1 MDDVRHLGNRAGL
14 AIASL
19 LLGTG
24 LVLGFKA
31 PDDSATLAVTDGGSG
46 SNGTTDLGGS
56 TGTSGTSG
64 SNGSTGTSNSSGS
77 SGSTGATAT
86 KAPTTNGTAT
96 VTGTLINMRYGP
108 VQVEITVTNGKVT
121 AVSAVELPSGG
132 RSGMISSYAAPI
144 LTQEALAAQSA
155 SIDLV
160 SGATYTSLAY
170 EKSLQAALDQAG
182 I

>member
-1 MDDVRHLGNRAGL
+1 MDDLRNLGNRAGL

-19 LLGTG
+19 LLGAG

-31 PDDSATLAVTDGGSG
+31 PDDGTTLGAADGGTGSTGGSG
-46 SNGTTDLGGS
+46 TNGSGTNGS
-56 TGTSGTSG
+56 GDAARGPSATSGTNGSG
-64 SNGSTGTSNSSGS
+64 SRATAKPATGSGTVSGS
-77 SGSTGATAT
+77 LIST
-86 KAPTTNGTAT
+86 
-96 VTGTLINMRYGP
+96 RYGP
-108 VQVEITVTNGKVT
+108 VQVQVTVSNGKVT
-121 AVSAVELPSGG
+121 AITAVQLPSGG
-132 RSGMISSYAAPI
+132 RSGMISQYAAPI

-170 EKSLQAALDQAG
+170 EKSLQAALDSAG

>member
-1 MDDVRHLGNRAGL
+1 MDDLRNLGNRAGL

-19 LLGTG
+19 LLGAG

-31 PDDSATLAVTDGGSG
+31 PDDGTRLAVSDDGTGASDT
-46 SNGTTDLGGS
+46 SGS
-56 TGTSGTSG
+56 TGP
-64 SNGSTGTSNSSGS
+64 SGS
-77 SGSTGATAT
+77 SGASATSGTNGSGATAT
-86 KAPTTNGTAT
+86 AKPATGGGSGT
-96 VTGTLINMRYGP
+96 VTGSLISTRYGP
-108 VQVEITVTNGKVT
+108 VQVQVTVSNGKVT
-121 AVSAVELPSGG
+121 SISAVELPSGG
-132 RSGMISSYAAPI
+132 RSGMISQYAAPI

>member
-1 MDDVRHLGNRAGL
+1 MDDLRNLGNRAGL

-19 LLGTG
+19 LLGAG

-31 PDDSATLAVTDGGSG
+31 PDDGTTLGASDGGTGSTGGSG
-46 SNGTTDLGGS
+46 SNGSRDAARGPS
-56 TGTSGTSG
+56 ATSGT
-64 SNGSTGTSNSSGS
+64 NG
-77 SGSTGATAT
+77 SGSTATAKPAT
-86 KAPTTNGTAT
+86 GSGT
-96 VTGTLINMRYGP
+96 VSGSLISTRYGP
-108 VQVEITVTNGKVT
+108 VQVQVTVSNGKVT
-121 AVSAVELPSGG
+121 AITAVQLPSGG
-132 RSGMISSYAAPI
+132 RSGMISQYAAPI

-170 EKSLQAALDQAG
+170 EKSLQAALDSAG